1 MLRYLL
7 RRLMYAVPIL
17 IGVSLATFA
26 LFYLTVPPEQMAKQ
40 NISAKNPTPEQIQ
53 DWLVARG
60 YDKPISEQFVK
71 HMRGMF
77 LFDFG
82 KSDTSDEPIAER
94 LQTGVGPSMLVG
106 SFVLFGAVAISVM
119 VALVV
124 AAFRGTYLDHWVT
137 LICVLMMSLT
147 FLVYIIGGQFL
158 FAKMFRWFPLAG
170 FQEGAAGF
178 RFVLLPAIVGI
189 VAALG
194 GNVRFYRTVMLDE
207 MSRDHI
213 RTAMAKG
220 VSGTRVLFVHVLKNA
235 SIPILTSFVLSLPF
249 VVTGSLLLE
258 SFFGIP
264 GIGTYMVDAINGQ
277 DFAVIRAL
285 VFLGTILYVAG
296 SILTDLS
303 YALVDPRVRLE

>member
-1 MLRYLL
+1 MLRYLV
-7 RRLMYAVPIL
+7 RRLIYAIPIL
-17 IGVSLATFA
+17 LGVSIATFA
-26 LFYLTVPPEQMAKQ
+26 LFYLTVPPEQMARQ
-40 NISAKNPTPEQIQ
+40 NISAKNPTPQQIQ

-60 YDKPISEQFVK
+60 YDKPMPEQFSK

-82 KSDTSDEPIAER
+82 KSDSTSEPIVDR
-94 LQTGVGPSMLVG
+94 LRSGVGPSMVVG
-106 SFVLFGAVAISVM
+106 SMVLLGSVAVSVV

-137 LICVLMMSLT
+137 FLCVLLMSVT

-158 FAKMFRWFPLAG
+158 FAKLLRWFPLAG
-170 FQEGAAGF
+170 YQEGASGL
-178 RFVLLPAIVGI
+178 RFVLLPAIIGI
-189 VAALG
+189 AASLG
-194 GNVRFYRTVMLDE
+194 ANVRFYRTVMLDE
-207 MSRDHI
+207 MNRDYV
-213 RTAMAKG
+213 RTALAKG
-220 VSGTRVLFVHVLKNA
+220 VSSSRVLFVHVLKNA
-235 SIPILTSFVLSLPF
+235 AIPILTSFVLSLPF

-277 DFAVIRAL
+277 DFSVIRAL
-285 VFLGTILYVAG
+285 VFLGTILYIVGA
-296 SILTDLS
+296 ILTDLS

>member
-1 MLRYLL
+1 MLRYFL
-7 RRLMYAVPIL
+7 RRLLYAIPIL

-26 LFYLTVPPEQMAKQ
+26 LFYLTVAPEQMARQ
-40 NISAKNPTPEQIQ
+40 NISAKNPSPEQIQ
-53 DWLVARG
+53 DWLVSRG
-60 YDKPISEQFVK
+60 YDKPLSEQFVK
-71 HMRGMF
+71 HVRGMF

-82 KSDTSDEPIAER
+82 TSDTSGEPIAER
-94 LQTGVGPSMLVG
+94 LKTGVGPSMLVG
-106 SFVLFGAVAISVM
+106 TFVLLGSVAISVM

-137 LICVLMMSLT
+137 LLCVLMMSVT

-158 FAKMFRWFPLAG
+158 FAKLFRWFPLAG
-170 FQEGAAGF
+170 FQEGSASL
-178 RFVLLPAIVGI
+178 RFVVLPALVGI
-189 VAALG
+189 AAALG

-220 VSGTRVLFVHVLKNA
+220 VSGTSVLFVHVLKNA